1 MPRRPGV
8 TVRVACPGD
17 AAVVTALR
25 IALRREERAVAIDPQ
40 DDDGAALLART
51 RRQLT
56 SASQAFLVAEDG
68 SDAVGVVRIAL
79 VGPENGNAHAMLT
92 TAYVAPS
99 HRRRGVMRH
108 LVAAA
113 ETWCRARGVAEI
125 RLRNHLRNAAADA
138 CWESLGFGAVQVVRQ
153 RHLDP

>member
-1 MPRRPGV
+1 M

-25 IALRREERAVAIDPQ
+25 IALRREERSVAIDPQ
-40 DDDGAALLART
+40 DDDGASVLART

-56 SASQAFLVAEDG
+56 SGSQAFLLAEEG
-68 SDAVGVVRIAL
+68 GVAVGVLRIAISD
-79 VGPENGNAHAMLT
+79 PEDRAAHALLT

-99 HRRRGVMRH
+99 HRQRGVMRH

-113 ETWCRARGVAEI
+113 EAWCRARGVPEI
-125 RLRNHLRNAAADA
+125 RLRNHVRNAGADA
-138 CWESLGFGAVQVVRQ
+138 CWESLGFPAVQVVRQ
-153 RHLDP
+153 RRLEP